1 MQIELKIEYIDS
13 LLSIVKSNMVS
24 FLKQKDDDNNNE
36 NKNLSYADGILFQIN
51 GLNENLYTISKGRG
65 KSSPFLMESEK
76 YCLLVNKY
84 LDALSS
90 MFEFIIYREGGIS
103 LGTVEQACFF
113 SRKINSL
120 SKEEQLNINE
130 SEKSFHLKVINEK
143 STLFIADLIVINSLI
158 EHEKQESNKYF
169 YFEESKNK
177 IDFEFNKIKK
187 RVSDEISDLK
197 KMSNDDRDSL
207 AKKELE
213 VKKSIDKLDSLL
225 NQYEGKYSAYLD
237 AIKYDISEYREKVEN
252 VCSAVDDTAL
262 YATEKLKVVDGLLQ
276 KTSQR
281 GMASAFQQR
290 CRALIL
296 PLLIWVFVFF
306 ICLTGLTYVGM
317 EFVSHVFSA
326 EKLTAQN
333 IAKIAVTLPLIW
345 GAWFSAKQY
354 NHISQLREDYAY
366 KVAIAMTYHGYKDE
380 AESVH
385 GDMSG
390 KLLDSIVMQFSENP
404 VRLYRTENDASILE
418 AVVKNNKLAD
428 LISAIKGGK

>member
-1 MQIELKIEYIDS
+1 MQIELKIKYIDS

-24 FLKQKDDDNNNE
+24 YLKQKDDDNKYE
-36 NKNLSYADGILFQIN
+36 NKDLSYADGVVFQIN
-51 GLNENLYTISKGRG
+51 GLNENLYTLSKGRG
-65 KSSPFLMESEK
+65 KLAPFLMESEK
-76 YCLLVNKY
+76 YCLLVGKY
-84 LDALSS
+84 LDVLSS
-90 MFEFIIYREGGIS
+90 MFEFIIYREGGVS
-103 LGTVEQACFF
+103 LSTVEEACIF

-120 SKEEQLNINE
+120 SKDVHYDGSE
-130 SEKSFHLKVINEK
+130 SEKNFHLKVIDEK
-143 STLFIADLIVINSLI
+143 STLFIADLVVISSLI
-158 EHEKQESNKYF
+158 EHDKQESNKHF
-169 YFEESKNK
+169 YIEESKSK
-177 IDFEFNKIKK
+177 IEFEFNKIKR
-187 RVSDEISDLK
+187 RVSDEINDFK
-197 KMSNDDRDSL
+197 KISNNDRDSL
-207 AKKELE
+207 AQKELE

-225 NQYEGKYSAYLD
+225 NQYEGKYSAYFD
-237 AIKYDISEYREKVEN
+237 AIKHDMFEYRNKVQD
-252 VCSAVDDTAL
+252 VCSAVDDTVL

-290 CRALIL
+290 CRALIP
-296 PLLIWVFVFF
+296 PLLFWVFVFF
-306 ICLTGLTYVGM
+306 TCLGGLTYVGM